1 MLWIR
6 LGIKELFRNKG
17 FALFFVVNL
26 AVGLCGFIAVQSFS
40 QSLNRHLDQNLR
52 HILTADLVLSGNR
65 PLTPAETSLVDTVLG
80 PDKRR
85 AAMIQFFTMVRG
97 KDTTRLMQVMAV
109 DGNYPLYG
117 GFDLEPGM
125 PRDAIHDHPAVFM
138 TRDTAFSLGIRDETD
153 LDHPLK
159 LGNKAFR
166 IAGFFS
172 EDPDK
177 ALTSLELA
185 PKLYM
190 GIDYLAETGLL
201 DFGSRVRYRTYF
213 RVHQD
218 ADVPSLAA
226 ALRQRLA
233 GLSTGPQHI
242 SVRDSRDVSRNLSL
256 VTGHFTGYMALVSL
270 VALFLAGIAAAYL
283 FRAFLGGKLK
293 EMAVLMSLGARRSGV
308 YLYLLTQLF
317 CLGVLAACIAI
328 AGARVLLP
336 VFPFVLKGLIPQG
349 ISMEMDPFIWLLA
362 LGMGSLGSIVF
373 CLPVL
378 VRILGINP
386 LFLLRGPLALAGVG
400 RWWQAAGFVPAGA
413 WFFLGAVIVAGS
425 VNSGMV
431 FTAGFALAFGVF
443 AGAGWLGARLCRRLA
458 RTRNLVRKLAFL
470 NLYRNIWS
478 SLACF
483 VTIAMGVF
491 LICLIPQVQKG
502 LQSEIQRPEG
512 LKIPVFFLVD
522 IQEDQT
528 RDLETF
534 MQDQPGDLENLS
546 PMVRGRILTVNDT
559 PFHTQEDNREAQ
571 GRPRRME
578 HNFSFRKDLDPS
590 ETIVQGQ
597 PLSRTSW
604 SFGSDTPFE
613 ISVARSFAGDHDLA
627 IGDVMQFDIQGMVL
641 EGRIKNIRKV
651 RWNSFQPNFFLLFQ
665 NGVLNDAPKTWLG
678 TVSHVP
684 PDQRRILKNNI
695 VDTFPNISVIDV
707 TQMITTLTFIAD
719 RLSISVRFMA
729 WLAIAAGLVSI
740 FSIARH
746 QAQSQAVQTN
756 LLKVLGA
763 RFGDIRRISL
773 VEFGSLGFAAAFTAM
788 LVSIGFSRS
797 ISCYFYDSLWQLELV
812 YLLGI
817 LVLTTLI
824 CMATALAATGKI
836 LQTRPIMLLGKTSG

>member
-1 MLWIR
+1 
-6 LGIKELFRNKG
+6 
-17 FALFFVVNL
+17 
-26 AVGLCGFIAVQSFS
+26 
-40 QSLNRHLDQNLR
+40 
-52 HILTADLVLSGNR
+52 
-65 PLTPAETSLVDTVLG
+65 
-80 PDKRR
+80 
-85 AAMIQFFTMVRG
+85 
-97 KDTTRLMQVMAV
+97 
-109 DGNYPLYG
+109 
-117 GFDLEPGM
+117 
-125 PRDAIHDHPAVFM
+125 
-138 TRDTAFSLGIRDETD
+138 
-153 LDHPLK
+153 
-159 LGNKAFR
+159 
-166 IAGFFS
+166 
-172 EDPDK
+172 
-177 ALTSLELA
+177 
-185 PKLYM
+185 
-190 GIDYLAETGLL
+190 
-201 DFGSRVRYRTYF
+201 
-213 RVHQD
+213 
-218 ADVPSLAA
+218 
-226 ALRQRLA
+226 
-233 GLSTGPQHI
+233 
-242 SVRDSRDVSRNLSL
+242 
-256 VTGHFTGYMALVSL
+256 
-270 VALFLAGIAAAYL
+270 
-283 FRAFLGGKLK
+283 
-293 EMAVLMSLGARRSGV
+293 
-308 YLYLLTQLF
+308 
-317 CLGVLAACIAI
+317 
-328 AGARVLLP
+328 
-336 VFPFVLKGLIPQG
+336 
-349 ISMEMDPFIWLLA
+349 
-362 LGMGSLGSIVF
+362 
-373 CLPVL
+373 
-378 VRILGINP
+378 
-386 LFLLRGPLALAGVG
+386 
-400 RWWQAAGFVPAGA
+400 
-413 WFFLGAVIVAGS
+413 
-425 VNSGMV
+425 GMV

-546 PMVRGRILTVNDT
+546 PMIRGRILTVNNT
-559 PFHTQEDNREAQ
+559 PFHTGKDNREAQ

-590 ETIVQGQ
+590 ETIVQGR
-597 PLSRTSW
+597 PLSRTPW

-613 ISVARSFAGDHDLA
+613 ISVARSFAVDHDLA
-627 IGDVMQFDIQGMVL
+627 IEDVMQFDIQGMVL

-678 TVSHVP
+678 AVSHVP

-729 WLAIAAGLVSI
+729 WLAIAAGFVSI

-788 LVSIGFSRS
+788 LLSIGFSRA
-797 ISCYFYDSLWQLELV
+797 ISWYFFDSLWQLELV